1 MASVNGKIS
10 SSNQALGIVVL
21 CAIAMVYFAIF
32 AFLFKRPTEH
42 VTEFYFADRMTEAHR
57 VLIDQ
62 YNALHKGKVKVI
74 PIDFPNADFSTDTRK
89 EIIARSLRGDDD
101 GIDLLA
107 VDVIWV
113 QRFAKWC
120 EPLGK
125 YFTDDERKR
134 ITPIALR
141 SCYHDGELVAV
152 PLDLDEGVVYYR
164 ADLLAKEYNGKDLL
178 QKVQGQ
184 ISWDEFLK
192 IKKELRKSSYPFY
205 VFPASDYEGLIC
217 CYIEILLSEK
227 PDYFTTIGFRFDTPE
242 ARNALRLLVDLV
254 HKYDATPEIVSDL
267 TEVPSYEYFITHD
280 ALFLHGWT
288 TYDQDFNAAPV
299 DTVKQRNLKKMPVP
313 YYSGGK
319 PASVFGGWNL
329 MVPKASKKKEAVI
342 DFIKFLLKDESQEIF
357 YTKGG
362 YFPITNSFYH
372 DSLYLRKY
380 PEISAIVDLMKT
392 GVHRPSQEE
401 YTKDSKIMSRYFYL
415 AIKGSITVDEAV
427 KNVDASIESERSLTP

>member
-1 MASVNGKIS
+1 MASVNYKLS
-10 SSNQALGIVVL
+10 SSNQAWGIAVL
-21 CAIAMVYFAIF
+21 CAIALVYFTIF

-57 VLIDQ
+57 ILINQ
-62 YNALHKGKVKVI
+62 YNESHAGKIKVI

-89 EIIARSLRGDDD
+89 EILARSLRGDDD

-125 YFTDDERKR
+125 YFTDEERKR
-134 ITPIALR
+134 ITPIALS

-152 PLDLDEGVVYYR
+152 PLDLSEGVVYYR
-164 ADLLAKEYNGKDLL
+164 ADLLAKAPHGKEVL
-178 QKVQGQ
+178 QKVQSKM
-184 ISWDEFLK
+184 SWDDFLK
-192 IKKELRKSSYPFY
+192 IKMELHESKYPFY
-205 VFPASDYEGLIC
+205 IFPASDYEGLIC

-242 ARNALRLLVDLV
+242 AKNALRLLVDFV
-254 HKYDATPEIVSDL
+254 HKYGATPDVVSNL
-267 TEVPSYEYFITHD
+267 TEVPSYEYFIKHD
-280 ALFLHGWT
+280 GLFLHGWN
-288 TYDQDFNAAPV
+288 TYDQDFKESPV
-299 DTVKQRNLKKMPVP
+299 DTVKEKNLKRMCVP
-313 YYSGGK
+313 YYPGGK
-319 PASVFGGWNL
+319 PASAFGGWNL
-329 MVPKASKKKEAVI
+329 MVPKASKHKEAVI
-342 DFIKFLLKDESQEIF
+342 DFIKYLLKDESQEIF

-362 YFPITNSFYH
+362 FFPITNSFYH

-380 PEISAIVDLMKT
+380 PEITTIVDLLKT

-415 AIKGSITVDEAV
+415 AIKGSITVDDAV